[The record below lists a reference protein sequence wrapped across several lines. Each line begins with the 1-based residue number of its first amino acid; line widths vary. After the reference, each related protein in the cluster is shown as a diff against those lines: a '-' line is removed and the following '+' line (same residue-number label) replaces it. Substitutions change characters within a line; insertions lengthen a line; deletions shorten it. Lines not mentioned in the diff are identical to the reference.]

1 MRPEGHDRPSNAW
14 ITTQLQSASR
24 AVELGPADRR
34 NSDQRRRRPWWS
46 VFYGSFNPRR
56 RAPPRRL
63 DDSRFHSLDWHSAH
77 LLAVAI
83 GILLLCVA
91 DAFMTVVLLQDGA
104 YEVNPIMA
112 ALIYRSVALFA
123 ALKMGLT
130 GAGIILMVILAQYR
144 FLRLMRVEWAL
155 YGVLIAYASL
165 FTYEIW
171 MLKGPL
177 NLPI

>member
-1 MRPEGHDRPSNAW
+1 MKPASHERRSNDWVAA
-14 ITTQLQSASR
+14 QLRGASR
-24 AVELGPADRR
+24 SAARIAQERRYRVDRR
-34 NSDQRRRRPWWS
+34 SRVWWS

-83 GILLLCVA
+83 GILLLCVV
-91 DAFMTVVLLQDGA
+91 DAFMTVVLLQGGA

-112 ALIYRSVALFA
+112 VLIYRSVALFA

-130 GAGIILMVILAQYR
+130 GAGITLMVILARYR
-144 FLRLMRVEWAL
+144 FLRMLRVEWVL
-155 YGVLIAYASL
+155 YGVLAAYASL
-165 FTYEIW
+165 ISYEVW

-177 NLPI
+177 DLPI